1 MINSVTNGVLRTIVG
16 TLQTPVVLVLL
27 IMLVLTIIMAGSFA
41 VEFFTERKLLTENIP
56 KLIEKIN
63 TARLDEVKD
72 IIKES
77 HILNRQKAAIN
88 KLIDADDMDDATRE
102 SYAAQLLFDEEEHY
116 RKYLRHAE
124 TLLKLGPMFGL
135 LGTLIPLGPGLIAL
149 GKGNTQALSE
159 SLLVAFDTTSLG
171 VIISAIA
178 FVIYQLRK
186 SWYNRYSVG
195 LESIMETII
204 NKQKEGSSNNDQEQ

>member
-1 MINSVTNGVLRTIVG
+1 MINSVTNGGLRTIVG

>member
-41 VEFFTERKLLTENIP
+41 VEFFAERKLLTENIP

-116 RKYLRHAE
+116 RKDLRQAE
-124 TLLKLGPMFGL
+124 TVLKLGPMFGL

-195 LESIMETII
+195 LESIMDTIV
-204 NKQKEGSSNNDQEQ
+204 NKQKEGSSNNDQE

>member
-195 LESIMETII
+195 LESIMETIV
-204 NKQKEGSSNNDQEQ
+204 NKQKEGSSNNDQE

>member
-195 LESIMETII
+195 LESIMETIV
-204 NKQKEGSSNNDQEQ
+204 NKQKEGNSKNDQE

>member
-41 VEFFTERKLLTENIP
+41 VEFFAERKLLTENIP

-195 LESIMETII
+195 LESIMETIV